1 MNNDIK
7 YKRNYHNY
15 SYSDFYDVVDSVI
28 LNTFFYKYRDS
39 ITKNRNVLGIVRGR
53 LANFLYD
60 KYSLDEM
67 MANISTL
74 MIILDRALAFRTHEY
89 SIIIEARL
97 LSLAEGFIEIAS
109 YQYEKIKPICKFPR
123 SFEQKRI
130 MNEEK
135 DALNKIMNI
144 KTR

>member
-7 YKRNYHNY
+7 YKRNYRNY
-15 SYSDFYDVVDSVI
+15 PYSDFYDVVDSVI
-28 LNTFFYKYRDS
+28 LNIFFYKYRDS
-39 ITKNRNVLGIVRGR
+39 LTNAKHTLRFVRGR

-60 KYSLDEM
+60 KYSVDEM
-67 MANISTL
+67 KANISTL

-89 SIIIEARL
+89 SKIIEARL

-123 SFEQKRI
+123 SFKQKRI

-135 DALNKIMNI
+135 DTLNKIMNI